1 MRLVPAKSSMYF
13 ILIRKGVPLP
23 TTIYVDVGSPKLTE
37 TCLRLHLEAV
47 CVDRC
52 ADCEAEINDRGSS

>member
-1 MRLVPAKSSMYF
+1 MYF
-13 ILIRKGVPLP
+13 ILIRKGVPLSR
-23 TTIYVDVGSPKLTE
+23 TFNVDEGSPKLTE
-37 TCLRLHLEAV
+37 TSLRLHLEAV